1 VRLLQRNMLVVL
13 MGSLLM
19 VLICDRAEATPDACA
34 LVPRDKIA
42 QIIGNDAPILTQQPT
57 SERGGAKVSSCVYQ
71 QSSGAG
77 NTANISITTLDSPVA
92 AQARLKQYSDALVKS
107 GGTSEPDS
115 VGGLTAIFIT
125 SKGGQGQ
132 MFVVR
137 GSVLV
142 GAGVGGVVGGKVK
155 PRRDLARL
163 LMAAVLAAV

>member
-1 VRLLQRNMLVVL
+1 M
-13 MGSLLM
+13 
-19 VLICDRAEATPDACA
+19 RAPLFRET
-34 LVPRDKIA
+34 R
-42 QIIGNDAPILTQQPT
+42 
-57 SERGGAKVSSCVYQ
+57 
-71 QSSGAG
+71 SSGAG
-77 NTANISITTLDSPVA
+77 NTANISITTLDSPGA
-92 AQARLKQYSDALVKS
+92 AQARLKQYNDALVKS

-142 GAGVGGVVGGKVK
+142 GTGVGGVVGGKVK